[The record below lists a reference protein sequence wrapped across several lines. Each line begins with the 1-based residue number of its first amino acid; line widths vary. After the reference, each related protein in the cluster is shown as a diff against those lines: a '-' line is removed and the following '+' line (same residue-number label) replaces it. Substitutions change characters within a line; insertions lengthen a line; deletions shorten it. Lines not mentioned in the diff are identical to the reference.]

1 MNTEFEINTNGCEY
15 SDWKYNFVLVS
26 GKAQSGKDTISDYL
40 VKNYNFEKIAFAT
53 ALKNCLRQFS
63 DWDGQKDEA
72 GRKLLQ
78 SVGQAFRE
86 YDKDNWVKL
95 LLIEIEAKIYHLY
108 IKNYATKNINFVIS
122 DVRFIN
128 EIVRFKE
135 LIQKRIPKANFI
147 TIRVER
153 PSLDNDTWRK
163 DISETELDNYKDFD
177 YTVNND
183 SDIET
188 LYQKIDKIIR
198 ENI

>member
-1 MNTEFEINTNGCEY
+1 MNTEFEINTNDYEH

-108 IKNYATKNINFVIS
+108 IKNYATKTISFVIS

-153 PSLDNDTWRK
+153 PSLNNDTWRK
-163 DISETELDNYKDFD
+163 DISETELDNYKEFD

-188 LYQKIDKIIR
+188 LYRKIDKIIR

>member
-15 SDWKYNFVLVS
+15 YDWKYNFVLVS

-135 LIQKRIPKANFI
+135 LIKKRIPKANFI

-163 DISETELDNYKDFD
+163 DISETELDNYKEFD

>member
-1 MNTEFEINTNGCEY
+1 M
-15 SDWKYNFVLVS
+15 
-26 GKAQSGKDTISDYL
+26 
-40 VKNYNFEKIAFAT
+40 
-53 ALKNCLRQFS
+53 
-63 DWDGQKDEA
+63 
-72 GRKLLQ
+72 
-78 SVGQAFRE
+78 
-86 YDKDNWVKL
+86 
-95 LLIEIEAKIYHLY
+95 
-108 IKNYATKNINFVIS
+108 VIS

-163 DISETELDNYKDFD
+163 DISETELDNYKEFD